1 MRITLLESD
10 RRFLETA
17 ECALV
22 SVALHVLIIV
32 LGVTGTA
39 GGALLPTDER
49 EARVFFLLPP
59 DRVADRASQAEV
71 IQWGKPGAD
80 VDNGKASETDGAGW
94 LTHHRA
100 ARGRRGD
107 EEGTG
112 ARGQL
117 PPGPDVELVDSV
129 FSVLEVDSV
138 VERFEVSAAPVYPPE
153 LLAAGTEGVVYA
165 QFIVDTTGMVDTT
178 SIRLLSSPDP
188 RFSASVRD
196 ALNQMRFRPAIRARH
211 KVRQLVEQHFRFT
224 LVSPGRQLSFVAL
237 PAAGP
242 PLN

>member
-10 RRFLETA
+10 RRFFQTA

-22 SVALHVLIIV
+22 SVAAHVLIIASAI
-32 LGVTGTA
+32 TGTA

-59 DRVADRASQAEV
+59 DRVAAPNTQHEV
-71 IQWGKPGAD
+71 VDWGWLGAD
-80 VDNGKASETDGAGW
+80 VQNGRNSEQNGEGW
-94 LTHHRA
+94 LTQHRA
-100 ARGRRGD
+100 ATGRRSTAN
-107 EEGTG
+107 ESG

-117 PPGPDVELVDSV
+117 PVGPGIQLMDTV

-138 VERFEVSAAPVYPPE
+138 VQRFEASAAPVYPPD

-165 QFIVDTTGMVDTT
+165 QFVVDTTGLVDTT
-178 SIRLLSSPDP
+178 SIRLLTSPHP
-188 RFSASVRD
+188 HFSESVRA
-196 ALNQMRFRPAIRARH
+196 ALAEMRFRPAVRARH

-224 LVSPGRQLSFVAL
+224 VVPNTRQLSQRTLA
-237 PAAGP
+237 PRDSGA
-242 PLN
+242 